1 MSRLAT
7 RVERR
12 ASKRPRRAPTP
23 FAVLV
28 VAFILLLASAGTI
41 LVAQIRASHIAPW
54 VSIGLSGAVLVV
66 TVFALRMRPRP

>member
-1 MSRLAT
+1 
-7 RVERR
+7 
-12 ASKRPRRAPTP
+12 
-23 FAVLV
+23 